1 MVDPE
6 QISGVLGAVDGE
18 AEAADQE
25 SISSQVLELRR
36 QLCPDLIG
44 VGLERGCGFHSAAQH
59 VTDSLKSY
67 KKAGHV

>member
-6 QISGVLGAVDGE
+6 QICGVLGAVDGE

-36 QLCPDLIG
+36 QLCPDLIARSQKR
-44 VGLERGCGFHSAAQH
+44 VWLPFICTAH
-59 VTDSLKSY
+59 D
-67 KKAGHV
+67 